1 MHPIRGVSVFHCGSN
16 RCLNDNRSGAHN
28 QEALAGLQVTYT
40 QIAIFAVLFAISFD
54 LYLFNTQLLKRRV
67 FWTSYAIILPFQFMT
82 NWWLTSRNI
91 VMYDPEVITG
101 VRFFSA
107 PAEDVFF
114 GFALILSVL
123 SLWINLGKRASANR
137 A

>member
-1 MHPIRGVSVFHCGSN
+1 M
-16 RCLNDNRSGAHN
+16 
-28 QEALAGLQVTYT
+28 TYT
-40 QIAIFAVLFAISFD
+40 QISILAVLIAVTLD
-54 LYLFNTQLLKRRV
+54 LFVIKTVLLKIAA
-67 FWTSYAIILPFQFMT
+67 FWTSYAIILPFQFLT
-82 NWWLTSRNI
+82 NWWLTSRKI

-101 VRFFSA
+101 IRFFSA
-107 PAEDVFF
+107 PAEDVLF